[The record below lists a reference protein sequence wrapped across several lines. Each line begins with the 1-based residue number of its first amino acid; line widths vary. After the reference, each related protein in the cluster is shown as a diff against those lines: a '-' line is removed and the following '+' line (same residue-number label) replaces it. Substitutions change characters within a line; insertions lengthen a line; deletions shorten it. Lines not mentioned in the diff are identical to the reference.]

1 MDIGGAVRISVG
13 VGLPSLRALSTS
25 YHDGMDIGKGN
36 DTVGII
42 VVCLAIVY
50 LFTGFITNSV
60 SIMRMRRK

>member
-1 MDIGGAVRISVG
+1 MDIGGAVRIS

-25 YHDGMDIGKGN
+25 YPDGMDIGKGN

-50 LFTGFITNSV
+50 LFTGFIT
-60 SIMRMRRK
+60 SILIILTA